1 MVILGDI
8 YLKREKKLLY
18 DDSEILEDSKD
29 LENEN
34 DDFVDR
40 LIIWIFRETGYEIPM
55 SNDFGE
61 KLIDKF
67 NYVINEINDMDSS
80 YKEKMSKYLKGYLSD
95 CLSFIRLGGNIENL
109 NGKEDKKNNKYDYSG
124 LSDFWFLNYDGNDF
138 ILTPNTNYFK
148 TNYTT
153 EEALNND
160 FIKLSEFLKRAKFVG
175 REFKRTKPLPNNYSF
190 CQTVNDGVKHIVLY
204 ATNELF
210 LARRT
215 GFIGHPDAYI
225 LIEKRYIED
234 GNYAFFGPIHN
245 EYNNTIKIYNDIR
258 EQLKST
264 NKEYKELIGS
274 IEKPI
279 KR

>member
-8 YLKREKKLLY
+8 YLKREPKLLY
-18 DDSEILEDSKD
+18 DHRNASEDSED

-40 LIIWIFRETGYEIPM
+40 LIIWIFRETGYEIPIP
-55 SNDFGE
+55 NDFRE

-67 NYVINEINDMDSS
+67 NYVINEINDMDTS
-80 YKEKMSKYLKGYLSD
+80 YKEKMSEYLKGYLSD
-95 CLSFIRLGGNIENL
+95 CLNFIRLGGNIENL
-109 NGKEDKKNNKYDYSG
+109 NKKKDKKNNKYDYSG
-124 LSDFWFLNYDGNDF
+124 LSDFWFLYYDGDEF
-138 ILTPNTNYFK
+138 ILTPNANFTK

-153 EEALNND
+153 EKTLNND
-160 FIKLSEFLKRAKFVG
+160 FIKLSEFLKRSKFVG
-175 REFKRTKPLPNNYSF
+175 REFKRTKPLPNDNSF
-190 CQTVNDGVKHIVLY
+190 CQTVNDGVKHIILY
-204 ATNELF
+204 AMNELF

-225 LIEKRYIED
+225 LINKKYIED
-234 GNYAFFGPIHN
+234 GNYTFFGPIHN
-245 EYNNTIKIYNDIR
+245 EYNDPIKIYNDIR

-264 NKEYKELIGS
+264 NKEYKELMGS
-274 IEKPI
+274 IENFR